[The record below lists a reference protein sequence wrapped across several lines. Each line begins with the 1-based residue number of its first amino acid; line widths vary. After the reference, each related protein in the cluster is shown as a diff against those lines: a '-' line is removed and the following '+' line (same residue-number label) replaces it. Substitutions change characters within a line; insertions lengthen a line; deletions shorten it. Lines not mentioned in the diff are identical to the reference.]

1 MATLPK
7 QVTKKVFLHVSD
19 YQTNNTE
26 LSESDIYLFS
36 YDMSENGYI
45 TLLETEVTIDLPDS
59 IDLVTG
65 VVKNLEREKTE
76 LWAKIQ
82 NIEEKISELTAL
94 PAPQE
99 TDNSDYKPP
108 F

>member
-19 YQTNNTE
+19 YQANNTE
-26 LSESDIYLFS
+26 LSERDIYLFS
-36 YDMSENGYI
+36 TDMSDTGYI
-45 TLLETEVTIDLPDS
+45 SLLETEVTIDLPDS

-65 VVKNLEREKTE
+65 VVKNLEKQKTE
-76 LWAKIQ
+76 LWAKIE
-82 NIEEKISELTAL
+82 NIEQKIAELTAL
-94 PAPQE
+94 PNPQKIDE
-99 TDNSDYKPP
+99 EFKPA